1 MVSDTV
7 ALPAL
12 DEGELKTLLR
22 PILVAGFGR
31 SGTTAVMNLLATD
44 SRVTFDRKYPF
55 ENRQLS
61 YFAKLSSILDQ
72 RIPDQRFAQDHLF
85 LYEENI
91 FGPRPWGGPSRVD
104 EVEWLRIFWAV
115 FSGKVKRVDPT
126 ATFYAEKAPSW
137 LPAIAERVVPCSTIH
152 LFRDP
157 RDVYLSSNAFLK
169 KRNYYG
175 FFRSPQDTDLEH
187 ARNMAPK
194 WLNFFENICGEGR
207 PTDSFL
213 ARYEDLVLRPEG
225 LVAWLRSQGL
235 DTDLDRAFDHFDDH
249 RTSSDL
255 AASVERWRREAIPPE
270 VKEFFER
277 HLGGEMEALGYP
289 VESAGCCPSIQFRA
303 GEFAPQLTNSS
314 QGRIELTEYA
324 MKVHVTGGDFGLL
337 LPFEPFP
344 AEEVHEI
351 WVSVA
356 GVVGD
361 HFSIY
366 WRGADNDFSEQ
377 CAIHLKYA
385 PGPHWEVVRFRMRQH
400 PLWHGT
406 IQQVRLDL
414 FNGQTARTEGSGYV
428 RWVRL
433 IG

>member
-1 MVSDTV
+1 
-7 ALPAL
+7 
-12 DEGELKTLLR
+12 
-22 PILVAGFGR
+22 
-31 SGTTAVMNLLATD
+31 MNLLATD
-44 SRVTFDRKYPF
+44 PRVAFDRRYPL
-55 ENRQLS
+55 ENRHLS
-61 YFAKLSSILDQ
+61 YFAKLSSILNS
-72 RIPDQRFAQDHLF
+72 RIPDERFTQDHL
-85 LYEENI
+85 LPYDESI
-91 FGPRPWGGPSRVD
+91 FGPSPWGGVD
-104 EVEWLRIFWAV
+104 NGGKEVDWLRVFWALH
-115 FSGKVKRVDPT
+115 SGQVRRINPAAK
-126 ATFYAEKAPSW
+126 FYAEKAPHW
-137 LPAIAERVVPCSTIH
+137 LPVMVQRIVPCSTVH

-157 RDVYLSSNAFLK
+157 RDVYVSANALIE
-169 KRNYYG
+169 RLNYYT
-175 FFRSPQDTDLEH
+175 FSRTPADTDLDH
-187 ARNMAPK
+187 ARTLG
-194 WLNFFENICGEGR
+194 WQWFTWFENFCWDR
-207 PTDSFL
+207 LQTDCFL
-213 ARYEDLVLRPEG
+213 LRYEDLVSRPEG
-225 LVAWLRSQGL
+225 LVAWLRGRGL
-235 DTDLDRAFDHFDDH
+235 DPDPHRAFEYVEVH